1 MFPMIPLFTPM
12 VTSKSTQLSPAYG
25 LPVAI
30 AGLAIP
36 LWFVLPWLSGICALF
51 GIFLLLQASTLRL
64 VFTDNA
70 LDIYR
75 GEKLIRQFPYKD
87 WKYWQIYFH
96 PLPILFY
103 FREVKS
109 IHFLPILFDAQQLT
123 VCLKQH
129 CPIDRLK

>member
-1 MFPMIPLFTPM
+1 MIPLFSSM
-12 VTSKSTQLSPAYG
+12 VTSEITQLSPSYS

-36 LWFVLPWLSGICALF
+36 VWFILPWLSGMLALF
-51 GIFLLLQASTLRL
+51 GIFLLFQASTLRL
-64 VFTDNA
+64 VFTNQS

-75 GEKLIRQFPYKD
+75 GEKIIRQFPYQD
-87 WKYWQIYFH
+87 WKYWQIYYH

-109 IHFLPILFDAQQLT
+109 IHFLPILFDAQQLN
-123 VCLKQH
+123 VCLNQY

>member
-1 MFPMIPLFTPM
+1 MIPLFSSM
-12 VTSKSTQLSPAYG
+12 VTSEITQLSPSYS

-36 LWFVLPWLSGICALF
+36 VWFILPWLSGMLALF
-51 GIFLLLQASTLRL
+51 GIFLLFQASTLRL
-64 VFTDNA
+64 VFTNQS

-75 GEKLIRQFPYKD
+75 GEKIIRQFPYQD
-87 WKYWQIYFH
+87 WKYWQIYYH

-109 IHFLPILFDAQQLT
+109 IHFLPILFDAQQLN
-123 VCLKQH
+123 VCLHQY